1 MTPEGKIKRM
11 LDAEL
16 KRLGVWYFC
25 PQAGPYGSRGIPDR
39 VVVVRGLFVGIECK
53 AAPERKPTALQI
65 KCMNDIIKAGG
76 MYHLVFDRMSIDIAI
91 GCIEAV
97 LSNGWS
103 APGSDAV

>member
-39 VVVVRGLFVGIECK
+39 VVIVRGLFVGIECK
-53 AAPERKPTALQI
+53 ASPTHKPTALQA
-65 KCMNDIIKAGG
+65 KCMKDIESAGG
-76 MYHLVFDRMSIDIAI
+76 MCFLVYDRATVDNAAYN
-91 GCIEAV
+91 IE
-97 LSNGWS
+97 LIMLNGWKS
-103 APGSDAV
+103 EQSNAV